1 MFSFINDNVHYMI
14 LIVTLLRCYN
24 LDYNNTILFIK
35 MCIIAVTN
43 FGLKKLAGDII
54 PKLTQNDFIL
64 NTVLYRPGTTKSGFP
79 SGHCMVVFSI
89 IPLLIDVYQKYV
101 TNLIMLYGIFIGYD
115 RVMKRQ
121 HTYTQVIL
129 GAIVGLGMGV
139 VLFRF

>member
-1 MFSFINDNVHYMI
+1 
-14 LIVTLLRCYN
+14 
-24 LDYNNTILFIK
+24 

-43 FGLKKLAGDII
+43 IGLKKLAEDII

-64 NTVLYRPGTTKSGFP
+64 NTVLYRPGTTKSGLP

-101 TNLIMLYGIFIGYD
+101 MVLIMLYGIFIGYD